1 MMPFSISASDI
12 IAGLALL
19 ISAYAAWK
27 TVQFNDKQKSLIE
40 SQEKLNQRLLER
52 DEAESISDRKADL
65 GANFL
70 KLGSSKYRL
79 KIWNKGKTTARNVSI
94 EFPEGNDCIVQSDVS
109 EKFPLEALDTHQSVE
124 LIAAVHMGTKSK
136 HAIKLIWSDEFN
148 QHNEKTVYPTL

>member
-1 MMPFSISASDI
+1 MMPLSISASDV

-27 TVQFNDKQKSLIE
+27 TVQFNDRQKSLIE

-52 DEAESISDRKADL
+52 EESESISDKKADL
-65 GANFL
+65 GANFI

-124 LIAAVHMGTKSK
+124 LIAAVHMDTKSK
-136 HAIKLIWSDEFN
+136 HAIKLIWSDEFS

>member
-27 TVQFNDKQKSLIE
+27 TVQFNDRQKSLIE

-52 DEAESISDRKADL
+52 EEAETISDKKANL
-65 GANFL
+65 GASFI
-70 KLGSSKYRL
+70 KLGGSQYRL
-79 KIWNKGKTTARNVSI
+79 KVWNKGKTTAQNVSI
-94 EFPEGNDCIVQSDVS
+94 EFPEGNDCIIQSDVS
-109 EKFPLEALDTHQSVE
+109 EKFPLEVLDTHQCVE

-136 HAIKLIWSDEFN
+136 QAVKLIWSDEFS

>member
-1 MMPFSISASDI
+1 MPFSISSSDI

-40 SQEKLNQRLLER
+40 SQEKLNQRLLEKE
-52 DEAESISDRKADL
+52 DADSIADKKADL
-65 GANFL
+65 GATFI
-70 KLGSSKYRL
+70 KIGSSKYRL

-94 EFPEGNDCIVQSDVS
+94 EFPEGNDCIIQSDVS
-109 EKFPLEALDTHQSVE
+109 EKFPLESLDTHQSVE

-136 HAIKLIWSDEFN
+136 HVIKLVWADEFSQN
-148 QHNEKTVYPTL
+148 NEKTVYPTL

>member
-1 MMPFSISASDI
+1 MPFSISASDI
-12 IAGLALL
+12 IASLALL
-19 ISAYAAWK
+19 ISAFAAWK

-52 DEAESISDRKADL
+52 EEAESISDRKADL
-65 GANFL
+65 GANFI

>member
-12 IAGLALL
+12 IAILALI

-27 TVQFNDKQKSLIE
+27 TVQFNEKQKSLIE
-40 SQEKLNQRLLER
+40 SQEKLNQRLLEKE
-52 DEAESISDRKADL
+52 EAESISDKKADL
-65 GANFL
+65 GASFI
-70 KLGSSKYRL
+70 KLGSNKYRL
-79 KIWNKGKTTARNVSI
+79 KIWNKGKTTAQNVSI
-94 EFPEGNDCIVQSDVS
+94 EFPEGNDCIVGSEIV

-136 HAIKLIWSDEFN
+136 HAIKLMWSDGFS

>member
-19 ISAYAAWK
+19 ISAYAVWK

-52 DEAESISDRKADL
+52 EESESISDKKADL
-65 GANFL
+65 GAGFI

-79 KIWNKGKTTARNVSI
+79 KIWNKGKTTARHVSI
-94 EFPEGNDCIVQSDVS
+94 EFPEGNDCIVPSDVS

-136 HAIKLIWSDEFN
+136 HAIKLIWSDEFS